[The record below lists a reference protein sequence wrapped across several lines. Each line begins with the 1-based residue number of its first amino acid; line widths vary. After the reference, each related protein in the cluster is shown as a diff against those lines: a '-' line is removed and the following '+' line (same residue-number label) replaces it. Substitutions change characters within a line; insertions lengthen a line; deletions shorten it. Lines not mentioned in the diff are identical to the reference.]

1 MPKKAGS
8 RATTVP
14 TMKQIRTGDGP
25 FALDCHA
32 STRNTSQPKTITA
45 PVNPATIQLGS
56 NRDQPGFR
64 RRRLVH
70 ATATRIA
77 GRTTTVMEKTKSIGI
92 GLTNELSDAGSPARP
107 HWHLTRPARVR
118 SSDFVKRH
126 NRLHLAGSLLS
137 PVAEMLPS
145 HKPYRSAHSCEI

>member
-1 MPKKAGS
+1 MLKKAGS

-92 GLTNELSDAGSPARP
+92 GLTPRLTDPAP
-107 HWHLTRPARVR
+107 VMPGMKTRRNRRVR
-118 SSDFVKRH
+118 CIRFVGPVFHRRTVKLQDSASHSNSSSRK
-126 NRLHLAGSLLS
+126 
-137 PVAEMLPS
+137 
-145 HKPYRSAHSCEI
+145 